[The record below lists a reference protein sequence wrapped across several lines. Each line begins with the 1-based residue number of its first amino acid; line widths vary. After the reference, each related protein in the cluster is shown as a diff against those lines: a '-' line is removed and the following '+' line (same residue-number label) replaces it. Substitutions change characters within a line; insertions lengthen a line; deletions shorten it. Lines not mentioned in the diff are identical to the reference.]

1 MAAAQF
7 HQHAF
12 AAALVDPAAP
22 VPAGLT
28 NARGAADPKRFAV
41 YRNNVVAGLGKA
53 LESRFPVTL
62 RLVGEEFF
70 RGMARAFIAVNRP
83 RSPLIAEYG
92 DALPAF
98 IEGFAAAASVPYLAD
113 VARLEALWSR
123 AYHAADADV
132 LSVETLAA
140 VPTDKLAE
148 ARLEPHPSA
157 AILSS
162 EWPVGSIWAAHQEA
176 EVRPVG
182 QSRAEIMLVVRP
194 DTDVTVHILP
204 AKDATFVQALF
215 SGAALGDAAE
225 AALAANG
232 SFDFGAA
239 LVGLVGLGAFA
250 ALVFNEKGTAA

>member
-1 MAAAQF
+1 MA
-7 HQHAF
+7 
-12 AAALVDPAAP
+12 PA
-22 VPAGLT
+22 PAGLT
-28 NARGAADPKRFAV
+28 TARGAPDPKRFSV
-41 YRNNVVAGLGKA
+41 YRNNVVAGLGEA
-53 LESRFPVTL
+53 LENRFPVTM

-70 RGMARAFIAVNRP
+70 RGIARGFIAVNRP

-92 DALPAF
+92 DELPAF

-123 AYHAADADV
+123 AYHAADAAA
-132 LSVETLAA
+132 LSVDMLAA
-140 VPTDKLAE
+140 VPADKLAE

-182 QSRAEIMLVVRP
+182 YFRPETVLVVRP
-194 DTDVTVHILP
+194 DADVTVHILP
-204 AKDATFVQALF
+204 AKDVAFARALL
-215 SGAALGDAAE
+215 SGAALGDGAE
-225 AALAANG
+225 AALAADA

-250 ALVFNEKGTAA
+250 AIVVSERGAGA

>member
-1 MAAAQF
+1 MAGQYV
-7 HQHAF
+7 QHAF

-28 NARGAADPKRFAV
+28 TARGAPDPQRFAV

-62 RLVGEEFF
+62 SLVGEEFF

-92 DALPAF
+92 DELPAF
-98 IEGFAAAASVPYLAD
+98 IEAFPAAASVPYLAD

-123 AYHAADADV
+123 AYHAADGTA
-132 LSVETLAA
+132 LSVDTLAA
-140 VPTDKLAE
+140 VPAEKLAE

-157 AILSS
+157 ALIRSM
-162 EWPVGSIWAAHQEA
+162 WPIGSIWAAHQEA

-182 QSRAEIMLVVRP
+182 HARAETVLILRP

-204 AKDATFVQALF
+204 AKDTAFAQALF
-215 SGAALGDAAE
+215 ADAALGDAAE
-225 AALAANG
+225 AALAADG
-232 SFDFGAA
+232 SFDFGSA

-250 ALVFNEKGTAA
+250 AIVFSEKGAAA